1 VDHFPLLFSPLHI
14 GKLPVKNRIVMAPID
29 TNLADEDGGVTDALL
44 AFYERRARGGVGLL
58 IVENSQVDFPV
69 GKNTN
74 RQLSIHDDAKLEGLK
89 KLSAIIRSG
98 GARAA
103 IQIHHAGRE
112 TTLEVTGGVMPVAPS
127 PIPCGHLKTPVREL
141 AKSEIEDL
149 VGKFIAAAIRG
160 NKAGFDLVEIH
171 GAHGYLVGEFLS
183 PYTNKRTDE
192 YGGGFAQRMRFP
204 MEIVQG
210 IKESLGRDFP
220 IGFRFSA
227 DEFVH
232 GGIDVSEA
240 QRIAK
245 ALEKAGVDVLH
256 VSAGIYE
263 SLPTLLEPMSYAQ
276 GWRCHLAAE
285 IKKAVT
291 VPVIAVGVIREP
303 VFAEQVLA
311 KGAADFVAIGRGLLA
326 DPDWP
331 EKARQGRISELNRCI
346 GCNVGCLSKRL
357 THAIQCSVN
366 PETGHERN
374 CRIAPIQASQERMTI
389 VGGGPAGLEAARVA
403 TLRGFRVTLFEKA
416 MDLGGQMRLAALPPG
431 KDKIR
436 WTIEYYL
443 DQMKRLKVDLRLGR
457 EALLE
462 DILDTSPDVVVL
474 ATGSKPLSPAFP
486 SLFTADDILSS
497 PPAHAGG
504 SAAIVGGGSIGCET
518 ALFLH
523 ERGYSVSLF
532 EQLPDIAR
540 DMEPISAWD
549 IKDRMMKSGI
559 RIYAGH
565 TVSEVKG
572 KTIGTASFDLIVW
585 AAGRHPERTLAE
597 ALSRSPYEGSTYV
610 IGDAAKVGKIHDA
623 VHESYRVISQLPS
636 SFLPGPSGRDR
647 RG

>member
-1 VDHFPLLFSPLHI
+1 MEHFPLLFSPFNI
-14 GKLPVKNRIVMAPID
+14 GRLSVKNRIVMAPID

-69 GKNTN
+69 GKNTK
-74 RQLSIHDDAKLEGLK
+74 RQLSLHDDTKVEGLK
-89 KLSAIIRSG
+89 KLSTVIRRA

-112 TTLEVTGGVMPVAPS
+112 TTLDVTGGVMPVAPS
-127 PIPCGHLKTPVREL
+127 PIPCGHLRTPVREL

-149 VGKFIAAAIRG
+149 VDKFIAAAVRG
-160 NKAGFDLVEIH
+160 KKAGFDLVEIH

-192 YGGGFAQRMRFP
+192 YGGGFRQRLRFP
-204 MEIVQG
+204 LEIVQG
-210 IKESLGRDFP
+210 IKDALGRDFP
-220 IGFRFSA
+220 LSFRFSA
-227 DEFVH
+227 DEFVK

-240 QRIAK
+240 QRIAQ
-245 ALEKAGVDVLH
+245 ALQKAGVDVLH

-285 IKKAVT
+285 IKKALS

-303 VFAEQVLA
+303 AFAEEVLA

-331 EKARQGRISELNRCI
+331 NKAWEGRISELKRCI
-346 GCNVGCLSKRL
+346 GCNVGCLSERL

-366 PETGHERN
+366 PETGHEQRGEILPVKKAKQ
-374 CRIAPIQASQERMTI
+374 RITI

-403 TLRGFRVTLFEKA
+403 ALRGFRVTVLEKEKQ
-416 MDLGGQMRLAALPPG
+416 LGGQMRLAALPPG

-436 WTIEYYL
+436 WTIEYYQ
-443 DQMKRLKVDLRLGR
+443 DQIKRLDIDLRLGR
-457 EALLE
+457 EAGPE
-462 DILDTSPDVVVL
+462 HILDTSPDVVIL
-474 ATGSKPLSPAFP
+474 ATGSRPQAPDFS
-486 SLFTADDILSS
+486 SLLTADEILSS
-497 PPAHAGG
+497 PLSSEGG

-518 ALFLH
+518 ALFLDD
-523 ERGYSVSLF
+523 RGYRVSLF
-532 EQLPDIAR
+532 EQVAEIAQ

-549 IKDRMMKSGI
+549 LKERMMKRGI
-559 RIYAGH
+559 RIYAC
-565 TVSEVKG
+565 TRVSGVEDKRIRTLKDG
-572 KTIGTASFDLIVW
+572 ETLDSAPFDLIVW
-585 AAGRHPERTLAE
+585 AAGRRPERTLLE
-597 ALSRSPYEGSTYV
+597 GLSRSSYKGPVHV
-610 IGDAAKVGKIHDA
+610 IGDAAKVGRIHDA
-623 VHESYRVISQLPS
+623 VHHAYSVIN
-636 SFLPGPSGRDR
+636 SF
-647 RG
+647 